1 MCQGEVCQAPA
12 RTTCLGGWCCSLMAS
27 KEMGQMSSGP
37 TVRQPSALLVSFPGN
52 NRKALKL
59 STRVSLAP
67 TSSLRAQGLLSGEG
81 AAVENTK
88 GNRHGSAKLREQR
101 FYTSSFASGASSS
114 LRAGSGLDPQ
124 GLLSWHWEPR
134 HLVMQHRVYQV
145 HSDS

>member
-1 MCQGEVCQAPA
+1 MPGSCKDHLFGRQVLLSDGLQGNETDVLRPNCEAA
-12 RTTCLGGWCCSLMAS
+12 KCSGLSWC
-27 KEMGQMSSGP
+27 
-37 TVRQPSALLVSFPGN
+37 PSPGN

-59 STRVSLAP
+59 ATSVPLAP

-134 HLVMQHRVYQV
+134 HLVMQHGVYQV